1 MIEFLELVSM
11 NEKLLSA
18 KESFDVRDIVA
29 LARLTTPGQSELD
42 FERSPDLQEA
52 LRYLVDK
59 RPDLAERLRELVV
72 CSAVFTEE

>member
-52 LRYLVDK
+52 LRYLLDK